1 MEVSSQESLSDQDNI
16 EWVSGNSKLIP
27 TTPRSNN
34 VNVKNHNYNQ
44 EYKIQL
50 KVITFNKRTC
60 IRMFSS
66 GAGDMAF
73 LVRGKTRE
81 ISICLHNM
89 KDEIVINVK
98 EIEEFRIAKDR
109 SIILKLNPIFDRTY
123 LYHSGGYP
131 YKDNAVRLYK
141 DPTNDHFSDLN
152 CLNLKP
158 EAFTKYGE
166 IYEVEKFIKKLMNE
180 TGQLNKATFN
190 NWTTYNP
197 RSIKNDDSKEEDHS
211 LNSKGTLQPNSTLKS
226 SEVATVQ
233 QREIYITCIVP
244 IQKRAVIYPS
254 DGLLCH
260 FQFYLKQRF
269 GWKWERMWYNNKG
282 VWTLLNDEEEWKRAK
297 RRVQYRKLPR
307 LEVFMR

>member
-16 EWVSGNSKLIP
+16 EWVSTLIP

-109 SIILKLNPIFDRTY
+109 SIILKLNPNFDRT
-123 LYHSGGYP
+123 
-131 YKDNAVRLYK
+131 

-152 CLNLKP
+152 CLCLKP
-158 EAFTKYGE
+158 EAFTKHGE

-197 RSIKNDDSKEEDHS
+197 RNIKNDDSKEDH
-211 LNSKGTLQPNSTLKS
+211 SKGTLQPNSTLKS

-233 QREIYITCIVP
+233 QKE
-244 IQKRAVIYPS
+244 
-254 DGLLCH
+254 
-260 FQFYLKQRF
+260 
-269 GWKWERMWYNNKG
+269 
-282 VWTLLNDEEEWKRAK
+282 
-297 RRVQYRKLPR
+297 
-307 LEVFMR
+307 